1 MRHLA
6 LLLVLL
12 ASIAAAGCGSGGD
25 TKTAD
30 IPSGSAG
37 SQPPAE
43 ADTTTTQTT
52 TTSGAKGTARA
63 PLVSPTKDLSKKP
76 RIPKQPGD
84 APSQLVVQD
93 VVKGKG
99 AKAEDGKVLTVRY
112 VGVRFRDNQ
121 EFDATWGKPPPNDKF
136 EFPLGGG
143 QVIQGWDQGI
153 PGMRVGGRRQLTI
166 PPDLAYGAQGS
177 PPDIL
182 PNETLIFVVDL
193 EKVQKG

>member
-1 MRHLA
+1 MRSLA
-6 LLLVLL
+6 LLLAL
-12 ASIAAAGCGSGGD
+12 AALAVAGCG
-25 TKTAD
+25 
-30 IPSGSAG
+30 GSDNNDKSTSTETQAA
-37 SQPPAE
+37 SPPPADTQT
-43 ADTTTTQTT
+43 DTTTEPATG
-52 TTSGAKGTARA
+52 GASDIK
-63 PLVSPTKDLSKKP
+63 PSPTKDLAKKP
-76 RIPKQPGD
+76 QIPRQSGNPPAQLVKQDIVKGTGATAQPGD
-84 APSQLVVQD
+84 
-93 VVKGKG
+93 
-99 AKAEDGKVLTVRY
+99 KVTMRY

-166 PPDLAYGAQGS
+166 PSDLAYGAQGS

-193 EKVQKG
+193 KKVQKG